1 MTLFAMRQ
9 DTLTAVGLFSLA
21 TVIAAIAINE
31 FATSTLSNPGALSMI
46 ATSIVLMVSGGTYVG
61 RRT

>member
-1 MTLFAMRQ
+1 MRTTN

-21 TVIAAIAINE
+21 TVIAAIAVNE
-31 FATSTLSNPGALSMI
+31 FVNSTLSNPGALSMV

-61 RRT
+61 RIRP